1 MKASEIF
8 ISICVSY
15 TIISI
20 AGAIINMLT
29 GSQTNNLNVISMF
42 VFTTIAVLV
51 LYMHRLFENLSP
63 LMMIVIQ
70 YLIAMGLVFLY
81 VYIIGLFDPVAEG
94 GYWDIFRSF
103 TIPYII
109 GAAVYYISVFQEAK
123 KQNAILCEIRE
134 SRKAAKN
141 NTIKE

>member
-1 MKASEIF
+1 MKASETLIT
-8 ISICVSY
+8 ICVSY

-42 VFTTIAVLV
+42 VFTSIAVLV
-51 LYMHRLFENLSP
+51 LYMHRQFENLSP

-70 YLIAMGLVFLY
+70 YVIAMGLVFLY
-81 VYIIGLFDPVAEG
+81 VFIIGLFSPVAEG

-109 GAAVYYISVFQEAK
+109 GAAVYYVNVFQEVK
-123 KQNAILCEIRE
+123 KQNIMLCEIKE
-134 SRKAAKN
+134 SRKTVEN
-141 NTIKE
+141 NRKKQ